1 MQTTCWFKIKSDKDL
16 QSRFN
21 SRLEQNN
28 EKQWVA
34 EHILN
39 AKGTEVSIVLV
50 LMLFMN
56 LCVSIGI
63 VTTDFTQGFN
73 NYASTGAILFKWSD
87 LSVWKDNYKKYFE
100 KFGQQDQWQEETKSN
115 IQTFILASLYPL
127 FSCYLFFFYKAK
139 LKKCLIHDIH
149 LFRFAVKV
157 TQQLLGSKI

>member
-16 QSRFN
+16 QSRFS

-34 EHILN
+34 ECILN
-39 AKGTEVSIVLV
+39 AKGTKVSIVLV

-63 VTTDFTQGFN
+63 VTTDFTQWFN

-87 LSVWKDNYKKYFE
+87 LSVGKNNYKKYFE
-100 KFGQQDQWQEETKSN
+100 KFGQQEQWQEKTKSN
-115 IQTFILASLYPL
+115 IQTFIQTFILASRYPL
-127 FSCYLFFFYKAK
+127 FSCYFFFFYKAK
-139 LKKCLIHDIH
+139 LKKKCLIHNIH
-149 LFRFAVKV
+149 LLFLVDC
-157 TQQLLGSKI
+157 